1 MKSVERMSVMAN
13 RSIVGI
19 VGGVIAVI
27 AGLIILVIFLQGWK
41 SVPPDKYMLHYT
53 GGPIQGQHFKEVV
66 APGTGTKFYG
76 LAENYYFLPATQRTY
91 SFSRDPN
98 VGDKAG
104 IDYVAGT
111 STDNTVFTFESTTY
125 FRLNPKPEVIHAF
138 MDNICFHESRS
149 GSGIC
154 TDLNPGGGWDQM
166 LERYFRPD
174 VELAVR
180 LEVGKYDRDH
190 LFQDPTT
197 LLAINQDVGEV
208 LKQRINAALGGDY
221 FCGPAATQ
229 TNCTDFGFVLK
240 NPTPP
245 DNVRDAYNATA
256 ASKQNVITA
265 ENDAKAKAAAAQG
278 DADAQAIRAAAPALT
293 ADQIAYIRAQAM
305 QACASNS
312 NCTLIITDGGTG
324 VNVNTK

>member
-1 MKSVERMSVMAN
+1 MERMSSM
-13 RSIVGI
+13 SSKIIVGA
-19 VGGVIAVI
+19 VGGVIAVL
-27 AGLIILVIFLQGWK
+27 AGLIVLVIFIQGWR

-53 GGPIQGQHFKEVV
+53 GGPIQGQHFDEVV

-91 SFSRDPN
+91 TFSRDPN

-104 IDYVAGT
+104 IDFVAGT
-111 STDNTVFTFESTTY
+111 STDNTVFTFEATTY

-154 TDLNPGGGWDQM
+154 TDLKPGGGWDQM
-166 LERYFRPD
+166 LERYFRPE

-190 LFQDPTT
+190 LFQDPVT
-197 LLAINQDVGEV
+197 LLAINNDVGDV

-221 FCGPAATQ
+221 FCGPAASEDA
-229 TNCTDFGFVLK
+229 CTDFGFVLK

-278 DADAQAIRAAAPALT
+278 DADAQAIRAAAPSPT
-293 ADQIAYIRAQAM
+293 PDQIAYIRAQAM

-312 NCTLIITDGGTG
+312 NCTLVITDGGTG